1 LSISPDGGGRGLLGI
16 MDDPG
21 VVDGVLRREVADVEV
36 EGVCERKDEEENE
49 VEVDADLVESDDE
62 DPDER
67 YLSRSRSSSASNPRS
82 RAEASSIPSMLR
94 SCSFS
99 VSRRW
104 ISVSRSTTQS
114 CSSIKANR
122 ASSDSVSWGSSGG
135 FPSALASSSLAPS
148 CLEESGSALPAI
160 VRMSARRSRDKSKSG
175 VAVAVGFAKS
185 GLVGWGSWASRV
197 T

>member
-67 YLSRSRSSSASNPRS
+67 
-82 RAEASSIPSMLR
+82 
-94 SCSFS
+94 
-99 VSRRW
+99 RW

-135 FPSALASSSLAPS
+135 LPSALASSSLAPS